1 MKIELAKV
9 PVKIGEETVQRDYVM
24 IHVDEKTLSLPLD
37 PDYTTEEYTKVFQG
51 FFTSISDAVVDE
63 PNKETKE
70 NNG

>member
-1 MKIELAKV
+1 MALSVQMAIAQV
-9 PVKIGEETVQRDYVM
+9 NVQRDYVM